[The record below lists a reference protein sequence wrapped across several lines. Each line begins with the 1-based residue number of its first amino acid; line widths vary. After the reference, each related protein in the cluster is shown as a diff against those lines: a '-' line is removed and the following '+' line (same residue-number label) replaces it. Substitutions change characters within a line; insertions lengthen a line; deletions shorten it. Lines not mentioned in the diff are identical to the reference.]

1 MIKTAHIILLLITL
15 LILSHCDECND
26 CDGLISEPT
35 ASFAFIDSDSLLWV
49 KNNLELLTDSLLYT
63 DSVSDHLSL
72 ISDYLEDSLTIL
84 TDSIGNG
91 GLLEAEQNLITDQI
105 VWVDRLI
112 FINEEYDAYYRT
124 EIDTLN
130 MIKTT
135 LISGNVLVDTV
146 FNLFNNQYQ
155 VFENIA
161 TQYEIPLNYN
171 DSLSS
176 LGFSIAGHPYFINL
190 HHTNEW
196 MIDMR
201 GNASVSISKI
211 DTVAFAH
218 NFTNIIIQCENS
230 SCKSNEIVF
239 TCYY

>member
-1 MIKTAHIILLLITL
+1 MIKTAHISLLLITL
-15 LILSHCDECND
+15 LILSHCDECDD
-26 CDGLISEPT
+26 CDGVISEPT
-35 ASFAFIDSDSLLWV
+35 ASFAFIDSDSLLWI

-63 DSVSDHLSL
+63 DSVSDQLSL
-72 ISDYLEDSLTIL
+72 ISDYFEDSLTIL

-155 VFENIA
+155 VFEDIA

-218 NFTNIIIQCENS
+218 NFSNIIIQCENS

>member
-15 LILSHCDECND
+15 LILSHCDECDD

-63 DSVSDHLSL
+63 DSVSDQLSL

>member
-1 MIKTAHIILLLITL
+1 MIKTAHISLLLITL
-15 LILSHCDECND
+15 LILSHCDECDD
-26 CDGLISEPT
+26 CDGVISEPT
-35 ASFAFIDSDSLLWV
+35 ASFAFIDSDSLLWI

-63 DSVSDHLSL
+63 DSVSDQLSL
-72 ISDYLEDSLTIL
+72 ISDYFEDSLTIL

-91 GLLEAEQNLITDQI
+91 GLLEAELNLITDQI

-218 NFTNIIIQCENS
+218 NFSNIIIQCENS

>member
-1 MIKTAHIILLLITL
+1 MG
-15 LILSHCDECND
+15 LSLNLPPLC
-26 CDGLISEPT
+26 T
-35 ASFAFIDSDSLLWV
+35 FIDSDSLLWV

-63 DSVSDHLSL
+63 DSVSDQLSL

-155 VFENIA
+155 VFEDIA

-201 GNASVSISKI
+201 GNARVSISKI

>member
-15 LILSHCDECND
+15 LILSHCDECDD

-63 DSVSDHLSL
+63 DSVSDQLSL

-155 VFENIA
+155 VFEDIA

>member
-1 MIKTAHIILLLITL
+1 MIKTAHIILLLINL
-15 LILSHCDECND
+15 LILSHCDECDD

-63 DSVSDHLSL
+63 DSVSDQLSL

>member
-1 MIKTAHIILLLITL
+1 MIKTAHISLLLITL
-15 LILSHCDECND
+15 LILSHCDECDD
-26 CDGLISEPT
+26 CDGVISEPT
-35 ASFAFIDSDSLLWV
+35 ASFAFIDSDSLLWI

-63 DSVSDHLSL
+63 DSVSDQLSL
-72 ISDYLEDSLTIL
+72 ISDYFEDSLTIL

-91 GLLEAEQNLITDQI
+91 GLLKAEQNLIIDQI
-105 VWVDRLI
+105 VWIDSLI
-112 FINEEYDAYYRT
+112 FINEEYDAYYTT

-130 MIKTT
+130 IIKTA
-135 LISGNVLVDTV
+135 LVSGNALVDTV

-155 VFENIA
+155 VFEDIA

-218 NFTNIIIQCENS
+218 NFSNIIIQCENS

>member
-1 MIKTAHIILLLITL
+1 MIKTAHIIVLLITL
-15 LILSHCDECND
+15 LMLSHCDECDD

-105 VWVDRLI
+105 VWVDSLI
-112 FINEEYDAYYRT
+112 FINEEYDAYYTT

-130 MIKTT
+130 IIKTA
-135 LISGNVLVDTV
+135 LVSGNALVDTV

-155 VFENIA
+155 VLEDIA
-161 TQYEIPLNYN
+161 TRYEIPLNYN
-171 DSLSS
+171 DPLSS
-176 LGFSIAGHPYFINL
+176 LGFSIAGHLYFINL

-196 MIDMR
+196 VIDVR
-201 GNASVSISKI
+201 GNARVSISQI
-211 DTVAFAH
+211 DTVTSAH
-218 NFTNIIIQCENS
+218 NFSNIIIQCENS
-230 SCKSNEIVF
+230 SCKANEIVF

>member
-1 MIKTAHIILLLITL
+1 MIKTAHIIVLLITL
-15 LILSHCDECND
+15 LMLSHCEKCDD

-63 DSVSDHLSL
+63 DSVSDQLSL

-155 VFENIA
+155 VFEDIA

>member
-15 LILSHCDECND
+15 LILSHCDECDD